1 MNKLD
6 CYDARKIIEIK
17 NKVSE
22 VIDYNYSSGSS
33 PLEKKL
39 NTIYTKLEHL
49 LDTELEL
56 ELQEEWSLLGRI
68 KKGR

>member
-6 CYDARKIIEIK
+6 RYDARKIIEIK

-22 VIDYNYSSGSS
+22 VFDYNYSSGSS

-49 LDTELEL
+49 LDTELEP
-56 ELQEEWSLLGRI
+56 ELQEEWNLLGRI
-68 KKGR
+68 